1 MILQNYYLGDTIS
14 KTTEHQRLWE
24 TEKGIV
30 EIEKN
35 TLAIP
40 VMLNGSLEG
49 YAYHG
54 HGKLVLDLIVETKEG
69 AVGKP
74 IEKEIRLPFLMLG
87 NAEKMQHSLNP
98 ASQEDFSEMGYAKH
112 EEFVAEAE
120 DLLGRFSRRGILNCR
135 HSGDG
140 SVFAFQNEANKLD
153 ILVAK
158 GAKLVYK
165 TIDMVFVSN
174 MDRTVLKSPSGVV
187 CVSRGKSV
195 IMRR

>member
-1 MILQNYYLGDTIS
+1 MILQNYHLGDTVS
-14 KTTEHQRLWE
+14 KTTEHLRLWE

-30 EIEKN
+30 EIGN
-35 TLAIP
+35 NALAIP

-49 YAYHG
+49 YVYHG
-54 HGKLVLDLIVETKEG
+54 HGKLVLDLMVETKEG

-87 NAEKMQHSLNP
+87 NAEKIQNSLSS
-98 ASQEDFSEMGYAKH
+98 ASPEDFSETGYAKH

-120 DLLGRFSRRGILNCR
+120 DLLSRFSRRGIKCR
-135 HSGDG
+135 YSGDG

-158 GAKLVYK
+158 GAKLVYR
-165 TIDMVFVSN
+165 TIGMVFVSN
-174 MDRTVLKSPSGVV
+174 MDRTVLKGLGGVV

-195 IMRR
+195 IIGR